1 MWQVCMFGGYEGQLV
16 ADRKVYLTIFGGCD
30 LVRTTLARR
39 IIHARQH
46 RDRADLQAR
55 WCVVVTV
62 FGGTDIAWPTLA
74 EEFIDFKSMIDAR
87 MLSLANWDRDLA
99 ELHRVEEAAITT
111 FTLFGGLD
119 DDALPNENKEIDA
132 LALQRHLGN
141 IPESAGKILELG
153 IGRSGAQRYAAIRKA
168 VAAAV

>member
-1 MWQVCMFGGYEGQLV
+1 MWQVCMFGGYEGQLL
-16 ADRKVYLTIFGGCD
+16 AERKVYLTIFGGSD
-30 LVRTTLARR
+30 LVRPTLARR
-39 IIHARQH
+39 IIHARQQ
-46 RDRADLQAR
+46 RDRAGFQGR
-55 WCVVVTV
+55 WSVVVTI
-62 FGGTDIAWPTLA
+62 FGGTGIAWPTLA

-87 MLSLANWDRDLA
+87 TLSLANWDRDMA
-99 ELHRVEEAAITT
+99 ELHRVEEVALTT

-119 DDALPNENKEIDA
+119 DNALPNENKEIDG

-141 IPESAGKILELG
+141 IPESAGKILELA